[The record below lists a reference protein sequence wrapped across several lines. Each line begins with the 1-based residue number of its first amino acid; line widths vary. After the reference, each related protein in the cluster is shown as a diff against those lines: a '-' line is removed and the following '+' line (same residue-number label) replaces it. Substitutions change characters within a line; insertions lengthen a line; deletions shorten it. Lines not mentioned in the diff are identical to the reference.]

1 MSTTNEV
8 HKMAQYKVEA
18 NGHIFGIYEA
28 ATPQRVRDLCVKD
41 AGYKNET
48 NMVVALERPSQLDAS
63 LA

>member
-1 MSTTNEV
+1 
-8 HKMAQYKVEA
+8 MAQYKVEA

-48 NMVVALERPSQLDAS
+48 NMVVALERPSKLDAS